1 MHALVCLHG
10 IRRRYGLWRHWT
22 TLSEQPE
29 AGRECLV
36 SDAVEWGCGHHRNAC
51 FAFSLALF
59 FVLACIKIGYGGN
72 VCVHFLPSV
81 RPKNKNKSS
90 KDISKRQV
98 KKIFVSIIWWRKM
111 AVQSKTDN
119 HTQMSVL
126 YTYEAR
132 ALRNIEYIAFLAFR
146 KICGW
151 NIRTMNWYDF
161 PYLWKRKRENNQNR
175 NRCEIAQLPLAKY
188 YTRENTLFGSKRR
201 CRQVDGLKIFHI
213 LFNYSWEMRAGGIRP
228 HTRRRRRHNRDC
240 VSEKWVK
247 DYYLLLSE
255 IYFFFILCE
264 ICSMAKEKNAIFT
277 Y

>member
-51 FAFSLALF
+51 FAFSPALF

-98 KKIFVSIIWWRKM
+98 KKKFFF
-111 AVQSKTDN
+111 
-119 HTQMSVL
+119 H
-126 YTYEAR
+126 
-132 ALRNIEYIAFLAFR
+132 
-146 KICGW
+146 
-151 NIRTMNWYDF
+151 
-161 PYLWKRKRENNQNR
+161 YLVEKNGGTKQNR
-175 NRCEIAQLPLAKY
+175 QSHTKECFIYVWSSCAPKY
-188 YTRENTLFGSKRR
+188 WIY
-201 CRQVDGLKIFHI
+201 CIFSI
-213 LFNYSWEMRAGGIRP
+213 
-228 HTRRRRRHNRDC
+228 
-240 VSEKWVK
+240 
-247 DYYLLLSE
+247 
-255 IYFFFILCE
+255 
-264 ICSMAKEKNAIFT
+264 
-277 Y
+277 